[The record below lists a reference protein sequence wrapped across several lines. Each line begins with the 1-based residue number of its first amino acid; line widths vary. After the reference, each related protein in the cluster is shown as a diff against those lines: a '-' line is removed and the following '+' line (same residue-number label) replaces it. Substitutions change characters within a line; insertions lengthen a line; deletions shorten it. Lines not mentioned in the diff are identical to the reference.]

1 MKVGDLVK
9 LRNSRARNP
18 LHGIIIEIDTLPA
31 TLALGWVST
40 RYVVRWQ
47 GLDVAPSFTQRHEYA
62 DIQVLS
68 EA

>member
-9 LRNSRARNP
+9 FRSNRSRNP
-18 LHGIIIEIDTLPA
+18 LHGIIVAID

-47 GLDVAPSFTQRHEYA
+47 GLDVAPSFTRRHEYA

>member
-18 LHGIIIEIDTLPA
+18 LHGIIIQVERRT
-31 TLALGWVST
+31 LGWVST

-47 GLDVAPSFTQRHEYA
+47 GLDVAPSFTRRHEYA

>member
-18 LHGIIIEIDTLPA
+18 LHGIIIQVEPLT
-31 TLALGWVST
+31 LGWVST
-40 RYVVRWQ
+40 RYVVSWL
-47 GLDVAPSFTQRHEYA
+47 GFDDVPAFTQRCEYG

>member
-18 LHGIIIEIDTLPA
+18 LHGIIVAID

-47 GLDVAPSFTQRHEYA
+47 GLDVAPSFTRRHEYA

>member
-18 LHGIIIEIDTLPA
+18 LHGIIVAIV
-31 TLALGWVST
+31 TLALGWVSA

>member
-18 LHGIIIEIDTLPA
+18 LHGIIVAID

>member
-18 LHGIIIEIDTLPA
+18 LHGIIVAIEPK
-31 TLALGWVST
+31 ALGWVST
-40 RYVVRWQ
+40 CYVVRWQ

>member
-18 LHGIIIEIDTLPA
+18 LHGIIFAIEPK
-31 TLALGWVST
+31 ALGWVST

>member
-1 MKVGDLVK
+1 MKIGDLVK

-18 LHGIIIEIDTLPA
+18 LHGIIVAID

>member
-1 MKVGDLVK
+1 MKIGDLVK

-18 LHGIIIEIDTLPA
+18 LHGIIVATD

-47 GLDVAPSFTQRHEYA
+47 GLDVAPSFTRRHEYA

>member
-1 MKVGDLVK
+1 VKVGDLVK

-18 LHGIIIEIDTLPA
+18 LHGIIVAID

-47 GLDVAPSFTQRHEYA
+47 GFNDMPAFTQRCQHS
-62 DIQVLS
+62 DIEVLS

>member
-18 LHGIIIEIDTLPA
+18 LHGIIVAID

-62 DIQVLS
+62 EIQVLS

>member
-18 LHGIIIEIDTLPA
+18 LHGIIVAIDVRDP
-31 TLALGWVST
+31 GWVST

-47 GLDVAPSFTQRHEYA
+47 GFDDVPAFTQRCEYG

>member
-1 MKVGDLVK
+1 VKVGDLVK

-18 LHGIIIEIDTLPA
+18 LHGIIVAID

-47 GLDVAPSFTQRHEYA
+47 GLDVAPSFTHVRIHA
-62 DIQVLS
+62 KMP
-68 EA
+68 A

>member
-1 MKVGDLVK
+1 MKIGDLVK

-18 LHGIIIEIDTLPA
+18 LHGIIVAIDVRDP
-31 TLALGWVST
+31 GWVST

>member
-18 LHGIIIEIDTLPA
+18 LHGIIIQVEPLT
-31 TLALGWVST
+31 LGWVST

-47 GLDVAPSFTQRHEYA
+47 GLAVAPAFTQRHEYA

>member
-1 MKVGDLVK
+1 VKVGDLVK

-18 LHGIIIEIDTLPA
+18 LHGIIVAID

>member
-1 MKVGDLVK
+1 MKIGDLVK

-18 LHGIIIEIDTLPA
+18 LHGIIVAID

-47 GLDVAPSFTQRHEYA
+47 GLDVAPSFTRRHEYA

>member
-18 LHGIIIEIDTLPA
+18 LHGIIVAIEPK
-31 TLALGWVST
+31 ALGWVST
-40 RYVVRWQ
+40 CYVVRWQ
-47 GLDVAPSFTQRHEYA
+47 GFNDMPAFTQRCQHS
-62 DIQVLS
+62 DIEVLS

>member
-9 LRNSRARNP
+9 FRSNRSPNP
-18 LHGIIIEIDTLPA
+18 LHGIIVAIDTQR
-31 TLALGWVST
+31 LGWVST